1 MENSLFISEA
11 EGLTVTNFYVFNNGH
26 DIKMIDLI
34 TIKTGSFKKAYK
46 ILAEKKTTSNIKKPN

>member
-1 MENSLFISEA
+1 MKNSLFISEA
-11 EGLTVTNFYVFNNGH
+11 EGLTVTNFYVFNKGH

-46 ILAEKKTTSNIKKPN
+46 ILAE

>member
-1 MENSLFISEA
+1 MKNSFFISEA
-11 EGLTVTNFYVFNNGH
+11 EGLTVTNFYVLNNGH

-46 ILAEKKTTSNIKKPN
+46 IRII

>member
-1 MENSLFISEA
+1 MKNLLFISEA
-11 EGLTVTNFYVFNNGH
+11 EGLTVTNFNAFDTGH

-46 ILAEKKTTSNIKKPN
+46 ILAE

>member
-1 MENSLFISEA
+1 MKNSLFISKA
-11 EGLTVTNFYVFNNGH
+11 EGLTVNNFYVFNKGH

-46 ILAEKKTTSNIKKPN
+46 ILAE